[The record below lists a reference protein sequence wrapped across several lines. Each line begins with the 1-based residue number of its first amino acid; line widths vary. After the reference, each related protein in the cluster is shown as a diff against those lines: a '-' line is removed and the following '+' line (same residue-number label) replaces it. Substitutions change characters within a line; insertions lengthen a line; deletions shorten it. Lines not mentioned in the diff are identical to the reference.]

1 MLGDKIWQ
9 DHAPIGTKFKPSF
22 VQVYR
27 SPAGFPPLTL
37 PQNVIQCSSF
47 WGQWCLVILYIWSL
61 KIYILV
67 IQGTNSPLLLVI
79 SLDGV
84 GWSKERKV
92 AAAYLLK
99 HTSSPMNLWK
109 KQPIPYTSIPL
120 HWPSQFLLHLG
131 CWSLS
136 IFLRAFHA
144 PITLPN
150 DKMQG
155 CLSNMCHCAIG
166 FCFHTFMVF
175 RHCSRTLIHFI
186 EADQLDPPGLGLSL
200 ASSTVRLKSTLS
212 LQHYINFQQ
221 QFFEVNIPSSKPC

>member
-1 MLGDKIWQ
+1 MQ
-9 DHAPIGTKFKPSF
+9 NHAPIGTEFKPSF

-37 PQNVIQCSSF
+37 PQYVIQCSSF

-120 HWPSQFLLHLG
+120 H
-131 CWSLS
+131 
-136 IFLRAFHA
+136 
-144 PITLPN
+144 
-150 DKMQG
+150 
-155 CLSNMCHCAIG
+155 
-166 FCFHTFMVF
+166 
-175 RHCSRTLIHFI
+175 
-186 EADQLDPPGLGLSL
+186 
-200 ASSTVRLKSTLS
+200 
-212 LQHYINFQQ
+212 
-221 QFFEVNIPSSKPC
+221 